1 MPNFKSFLDRFRV
14 QDNDDY
20 DDDEYDED
28 IFDDD
33 EEDEADDVF
42 GFGRRKKEKAKA
54 PEEERPS
61 YSKPATQSDR
71 DRSSYSYSRSSS
83 NTGSTGYSREKKSSY
98 SSQPAPAKESPFR
111 SAGNVVS
118 MAQAPVEKRPYRPSS
133 EVYVI
138 KPQGFDDAQTVADFL
153 KSGKTIVINLEGLE
167 LDPAQRIIDFIGG
180 ACYGMNGEL
189 KAISSTIFI
198 AAPDNIEVSGDLRD
212 EIETS
217 LSPQLGRY

>member
-14 QDNDDY
+14 QDDDDY
-20 DDDEYDED
+20 DDDDYDDD

-33 EEDEADDVF
+33 EEDEADDVLPT
-42 GFGRRKKEKAKA
+42 FGRRREKKSKA

-61 YSKPATQSDR
+61 YSRPVSPSIKESG
-71 DRSSYSYSRSSS
+71 YSY
-83 NTGSTGYSREKKSSY
+83 K
-98 SSQPAPAKESPFR
+98 KESDLPPR
-111 SAGNVVS
+111 SAFTRVNKPSYQPKESVPPQPSSFARTNVVS
-118 MAQAPVEKRPYRPSS
+118 MNQPVAEKRPYRPSS

-138 KPQGFDDAQTVADFL
+138 KPQEFDDAQTVADFL
-153 KSGKTIVINLEGLE
+153 KTGKTIVINLEGLE
-167 LDPAQRIIDFIGG
+167 IDPAQRIIDFIGG
-180 ACYGMNGEL
+180 ACYGINGEL
-189 KAISSTIFI
+189 KAISSNIFI